1 MSYYPVVDLFNDFF
15 NDLDTGFN
23 SIADKFLKKYPSYNV
38 YENDDGQYVYE
49 LDVPGFTK
57 EDINIETIGPSLM
70 ISGEIK
76 RNNGKT
82 VKIKERLNINEYVC
96 TSVSL
101 KNGVLSIVLD
111 KNEGRGTKIEIE

>member
-82 VKIKERLNINEYVC
+82 VKIKERLNINEHVC
-96 TSVSL
+96 TSASL

-111 KNEGRGTKIEIE
+111 KNEKRGTKIEIE

>member
-57 EDINIETIGPSLM
+57 EDINIETIGQSLM

-96 TSVSL
+96 TSASL

-111 KNEGRGTKIEIE
+111 KNERRGTKIEIE